1 MIRKL
6 RFKFILLTMT
16 VLLAVLVVII
26 GGINMANYANVVNN
40 ADTVLSLLS
49 ENHGHFPNLSF
60 FSHRLRKDLS
70 PELPFESRFFSV
82 LLDENWMS
90 LQTETGN
97 IAAVDVESAIAMAQ
111 TAAAKKSG
119 TGFLGDYRY
128 QKVQEGTRVRIIF
141 LDCGRSLESFRTF
154 LFASILISLCGFL
167 VVLAVV
173 TLLSGRIMRPFAESY
188 EKQKR
193 FITDAGHEL
202 KTPLTIIGADVDI
215 LAMDQGENEWL
226 SDIQKQVKQLTG
238 LTNDL
243 VFLSRMEEADTPMQK
258 LPFPLSDVVS
268 ETAASFQA
276 LAQAQGKTFT
286 TRISPMLTLEGDEKA
301 IAQLVRLLLDNA
313 LKYSPEGGS
322 VSLTLEKTGRQCRL
336 SVSNTTDNPLPLDN
350 LKALFERFY
359 RADPS
364 RNSQTGGH
372 GIGLSVAKAIVTAHG
387 GKIQA
392 TSEDGH
398 SLCSTASLPM

>member
-215 LAMDQGENEWL
+215 LTMDQGENEWL

-398 SLCSTASLPM
+398 SLCITAFLPM

>member
-322 VSLTLEKTGRQCRL
+322 VSLALEKSGRQCRL
-336 SVSNTTDNPLPLDN
+336 SVSNTTNNPLPLDN

-398 SLCSTASLPM
+398 SLCITAFLPM

>member
-26 GGINMANYANVVNN
+26 GGINMANYVNMVDN

-60 FSHRLRKDLS
+60 FFFFFHKDLS

-82 LLDENWMS
+82 LLDENWLS

-398 SLCSTASLPM
+398 SLCITAFLPM

>member
-193 FITDAGHEL
+193 FITDAGLEI
-202 KTPLTIIGADVDI
+202 KTPLTIINANVD
-215 LAMDQGENEWL
+215 LLEMELGENECL
-226 SDIQKQVKQLTG
+226 ADIQQQTERLTG

-243 VFLSRMEEADTPMQK
+243 VYLARMEEAENSLELVEIPI
-258 LPFPLSDVVS
+258 SDVVS
-268 ETAASFQA
+268 ETVAPFQTV
-276 LAQAQGKTFT
+276 AQSQGKA
-286 TRISPMLTLEGDEKA
+286 IQCAIQPMLSMKGNQKA
-301 IAQLVRLLLDNA
+301 IQQLLSILVDNA
-313 LKYSPEGGS
+313 LKYAPEGD
-322 VSLTLEKTGRQCRL
+322 TIRARLEKQGKTIRL
-336 SVSNTTDNPLPLDN
+336 RVTNRTLTPVRAEELSHVFD
-350 LKALFERFY
+350 RFY
-359 RADPS
+359 RTDPS
-364 RNSQTGGH
+364 RNSATGGY
-372 GIGLSVAKAIVTAHG
+372 GIGLSVAKAIVNAHG

-392 TSEDGH
+392 ETEDGN
-398 SLCSTASLPM
+398 SFQITAQFPA

>member
-167 VVLAVV
+167 VVLAGV
-173 TLLSGRIMRPFAESY
+173 TLLSGRIMRPFTESY

-286 TRISPMLTLEGDEKA
+286 TRISPMRTLEGDEKA

-398 SLCSTASLPM
+398 SLCITAFLPM

>member
-6 RFKFILLTMT
+6 RFKFILLTMS

-398 SLCSTASLPM
+398 SLCITAFLPM

>member
-173 TLLSGRIMRPFAESY
+173 TLLSGRIMRPFTESY

-215 LAMDQGENEWL
+215 LTMDQGENEWL

-398 SLCSTASLPM
+398 SLCITAFLPM

>member
-6 RFKFILLTMT
+6 RFKFILLTMS

-26 GGINMANYANVVNN
+26 GGINMVNYTNVVNN
-40 ADTVLSLLS
+40 ADSVLSLLS
-49 ENHGHFPNLSF
+49 ENEGRFPKNNAF
-60 FSHRLRKDLS
+60 PRRPNREMS

-82 LLDENWMS
+82 LLDGDGQI

-97 IAAVDVESAIAMAQ
+97 IAAVDAESAIAMAQ

-286 TRISPMLTLEGDEKA
+286 TEISPMLTLDGDEKS

-322 VSLTLEKTGRQCRL
+322 VSLALEKYGRQCRL

-398 SLCSTASLPM
+398 SLCITAFLPM

>member
-40 ADTVLSLLS
+40 ADSVLSLLS
-49 ENHGHFPNLSF
+49 ENQGRFPNSN
-60 FSHRLRKDLS
+60 FSPHRPRREMS

-82 LLDENWMS
+82 LLDENYLS

-97 IAAVDVESAIAMAQ
+97 IAAVDGESAIAMAQ
-111 TAAAKKSG
+111 TAVAKKSEA
-119 TGFLGDYRY
+119 GFLGDYRY
-128 QKVQEGTRVRIIF
+128 QIVPEGTGIRVIF
-141 LDCGRSLESFRTF
+141 LDCGRTLGNFRTF
-154 LFASILISLCGFL
+154 LFASIFISLCGFL
-167 VVLAVV
+167 VVFAVV
-173 TLLSGRIMRPFAESY
+173 TLLSGRIMRPFAEGY

-215 LAMDQGENEWL
+215 LTMDQGENEWL
-226 SDIQKQVKQLTG
+226 SDIQKQVKQLAG

-276 LAQAQGKTFT
+276 LAQAQGKAFT
-286 TRISPMLTLEGDEKA
+286 TQIQPMLTLEGDEKA

-313 LKYSPEGGS
+313 LKYSPKGGS
-322 VSLTLEKTGRQCRL
+322 VSLTLEKSGRQCRL

-398 SLCSTASLPM
+398 CLCITASLPM

>member
-49 ENHGHFPNLSF
+49 ENHGHFPNLNF

-398 SLCSTASLPM
+398 SLCITAFLPM

>member
-60 FSHRLRKDLS
+60 FSHRLHKDLS

-82 LLDENWMS
+82 LLDENWLS

-398 SLCSTASLPM
+398 SLCITAFLPM

>member
-226 SDIQKQVKQLTG
+226 SDIQKQVKQLPG

-322 VSLTLEKTGRQCRL
+322 VSLTLEKSGRQCRL

-398 SLCSTASLPM
+398 SLCITAFLPM

>member
-286 TRISPMLTLEGDEKA
+286 AEISPMLTLDGDEKS

-322 VSLTLEKTGRQCRL
+322 VSLALEKYGRQCRL

-398 SLCSTASLPM
+398 SLCITAFLPM

>member
-6 RFKFILLTMT
+6 RFKFILLTMS

-193 FITDAGHEL
+193 FITDAGHDL

-398 SLCSTASLPM
+398 SLCITAFLPM

>member
-398 SLCSTASLPM
+398 SLCITAFLPM

>member
-398 SLCSTASLPM
+398 SLCITASLPM